1 MSLKALRTLVTIA
14 RHGTFARAADLL
26 SLTPSAVSLHIKT
39 LEDELQV
46 PCSTAAAGRWP

>member
-26 SLTPSAVSLHIKT
+26 SLTP
-39 LEDELQV
+39 
-46 PCSTAAAGRWP
+46 RR